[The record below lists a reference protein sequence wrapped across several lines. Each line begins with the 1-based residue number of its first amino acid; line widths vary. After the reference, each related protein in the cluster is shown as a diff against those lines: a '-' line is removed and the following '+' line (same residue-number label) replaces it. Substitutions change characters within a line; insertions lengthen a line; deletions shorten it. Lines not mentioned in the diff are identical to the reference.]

1 MRLKIKDNILLPEV
15 LTLVLNSKIVD
26 YQVKQASGGAVI
38 LHWRME
44 EIFNTVIPI
53 IDKNVQNLIANKV
66 QESYKARDRAKALLE
81 EAKKKV
87 EDAIENGEN

>member
-1 MRLKIKDNILLPEV
+1 
-15 LTLVLNSKIVD
+15 
-26 YQVKQASGGAVI
+26 
-38 LHWRME
+38 ME

-87 EDAIENGEN
+87 EDAIENGER

>member
-1 MRLKIKDNILLPEV
+1 MTAFDSNAICDM
-15 LTLVLNSKIVD
+15 D
-26 YQVKQASGGAVI
+26 
-38 LHWRME
+38 
-44 EIFNTVIPI
+44 IPNL
-53 IDKNVQNLIANKV
+53 DKNVQNVIANKV